1 MLLKFLSKNINLFYK
16 ILHHAPEY
24 RKKKFPLFDEGN
36 QLENFKQEMIR
47 TKNFLQA
54 SSVDGLKNWM
64 HSYVIPLILEKDG
77 LSEQEIKSWY
87 EDGGPPEG
95 PHVNASTMRLMRKD
109 LRDETI
115 QGPGWQT
122 TWKGLI

>member
-1 MLLKFLSKNINLFYK
+1 MTFFLPYVEDKMGTQQFGLIYTLVHKFF
-16 ILHHAPEY
+16 
-24 RKKKFPLFDEGN
+24 
-36 QLENFKQEMIR
+36 Q
-47 TKNFLQA
+47 NFLQA

-77 LSEQEIKSWY
+77 LSEKEIKSWY